1 MNRNAKTNLKSNR
14 GNEIISMVKGIQ
26 ISAESMKHIELS
38 MIKASLQI
46 IWASYEAI
54 ELNMVEGCLPPHLK
68 SNKKS

>member
-1 MNRNAKTNLKSNR
+1 MNRNATTNSKSNIR
-14 GNEIISMVKGIQ
+14 NEIIPMLKGIQ

-38 MIKASLQI
+38 MKKASLQI